1 MTSKIFL
8 YGIFLLFLF
17 LLIGSGCTDK
27 YQPTSSQFA
36 SKESSCTYCHLN
48 SSLLKEVA
56 TPLPPESGDS
66 GEG

>member
-1 MTSKIFL
+1 MRPKIFL
-8 YGIFLLFLF
+8 YGIVLLILF
-17 LLIGSGCTDK
+17 LLIGIGCTDK
-27 YQPTSSQFA
+27 YQPTPSQFA

-56 TPLPPESGDS
+56 TPLPPDEGDS